1 MSAAISLFEIA
12 PALLSDT
19 AAPALQRGD
28 GAAEIGFV
36 RHGRD
41 SMLSHLYQRAPCR
54 VMFPNTDPGEPPLAI
69 FLTTSGGVAGGDRLR
84 FSVAVEAGAAATIAT
99 AAAEKIY
106 RSLGAD
112 SAVSVE
118 LRIGEGAWLEWLP
131 QETILFDGAR
141 LRRGIEVSLAPTGRL
156 LAAEMV
162 VFGRAARGE
171 RFRRGLLAE
180 SWRIE
185 RGGRLAW
192 YDATRLDGDVGAII
206 DRPAAFAGAD
216 AFATV
221 VYAGADAARHLG
233 LARELAAAASC
244 RAGASLVNG
253 LLLGRFL
260 GDAASLRAALGH
272 YVGGMRQPA
281 AGLAPHLPR
290 QWGI

>member
-1 MSAAISLFEIA
+1 MSAAISPFEIA
-12 PALLSDT
+12 PAILNET

-28 GAAEIGFV
+28 GAAEIAFV
-36 RHGRD
+36 RRGRETA
-41 SMLSHLYQRAPCR
+41 LSHLYQRAPCR
-54 VMFPNTDPGEPPLAI
+54 VMFPNAEAGEPPLAI
-69 FLTTSGGVAGGDRLR
+69 FLTTSGGIAGGDRLK
-84 FSVAVEAGAAATIAT
+84 FSVSVEAGASATIAT

-106 RSLGAD
+106 RALGAD
-112 SAVSVE
+112 STVGIE
-118 LRIGEGAWLEWLP
+118 LRVGEGAWLEWLP
-131 QETILFDGAR
+131 QETILFDGAK

-156 LAAEMV
+156 LAVEML

-171 RFRRGLLAE
+171 RFARGRLVE
-180 SWRIE
+180 SWWIE

-192 YDATRLDGDVGAII
+192 YDSTRLDGDVGAII
-206 DRPAAFAGAD
+206 DRPTAFAGAE

-221 VYAGADAARHLG
+221 VYAGADAGRYLD
-233 LARELAAAASC
+233 LARERAAAAAC

-253 LLLGRFL
+253 LLLARFL

-272 YVGGMRQPA
+272 YVGGMRQAA